1 MTKHLTITA
10 KIPLPDDHFE
20 QADILVAGKKLK
32 AAMEEAAKEHLPG
45 ATVEHAITSPEPVKA
60 PRKSRVR
67 DVGPPAGPAHDPMK
81 PDAKADAKPA
91 AKKAA

>member
-1 MTKHLTITA
+1 MKHLTITA

-32 AAMEEAAKEHLPG
+32 AALEAAAQEHLPS

-60 PRKSRVR
+60 PRKPRTVTH
-67 DVGPPAGPAHDPMK
+67 VFPTGPAFDPMK
-81 PDAKADAKPA
+81 PEPKADAKSAP
-91 AKKAA
+91 KKAA